1 MTPNPL
7 IYRSKT
13 PEINTFLSLGHM
25 NNLLLNLSDKT
36 QLLNSIRLRRVERSR
51 RRTKMLLIYL
61 PFVSGFPGNFFF
73 GYGLR
78 VVYLFYCLD
87 CFVGLEIAA
96 RLPQIDNEA
105 LLHPLEIKT
114 PGFPSISCWFSLHRE

>member
-13 PEINTFLSLGHM
+13 PEMNTFLSLGHM

-36 QLLNSIRLRRVERSR
+36 QLLNGIRLRRVERSR

-73 GYGLR
+73 W
-78 VVYLFYCLD
+78 VMVSELFIPFIVWTVLLGWKLQRD
-87 CFVGLEIAA
+87 C
-96 RLPQIDNEA
+96 
-105 LLHPLEIKT
+105 
-114 PGFPSISCWFSLHRE
+114 HR